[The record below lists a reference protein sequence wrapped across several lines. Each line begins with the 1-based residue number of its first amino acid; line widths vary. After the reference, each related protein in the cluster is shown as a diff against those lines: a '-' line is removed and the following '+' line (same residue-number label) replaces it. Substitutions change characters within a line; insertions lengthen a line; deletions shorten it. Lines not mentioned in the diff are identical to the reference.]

1 MAKIVAIV
9 NQKGGVGKTTSCV
22 NLAAALKAAGQR
34 ILLCDFDPQANAT
47 SGMGVDKTVSNGIYD
62 VLINSVETEKAIVRT
77 SYGDVLPSSKA
88 LAGASVE
95 MIDLPERQFNL
106 SHSGPYAL
114 CALDRRPV
122 GVDIQTVGPHR
133 PRILQRVYSREE
145 RAWLDEQSDLW
156 AAFAQLWALKESRA
170 KYTGAGLTSTI
181 AEIRVPLP
189 APGVL
194 TLDGLH
200 FRVYSG
206 PGWRAAACG
215 ESPPPEEILWK
226 DV

>member
-1 MAKIVAIV
+1 MILYGADGLTRRDQAHRLLA
-9 NQKGGVGKTTSCV
+9 
-22 NLAAALKAAGQR
+22 LAAAEHWGLSPLPAAERAEFGKP
-34 ILLCDFDPQANAT
+34 FFP
-47 SGMGVDKTVSNGIYD
+47 
-62 VLINSVETEKAIVRT
+62 
-77 SYGDVLPSSKA
+77 
-88 LAGASVE
+88 
-95 MIDLPERQFNL
+95 DLPERQFNL

-133 PRILQRVYSREE
+133 PRILQRVCSREE

-170 KYTGAGLTSTI
+170 KYTGAGLTSPI

>member
-1 MAKIVAIV
+1 M
-9 NQKGGVGKTTSCV
+9 
-22 NLAAALKAAGQR
+22 
-34 ILLCDFDPQANAT
+34 
-47 SGMGVDKTVSNGIYD
+47 
-62 VLINSVETEKAIVRT
+62 
-77 SYGDVLPSSKA
+77 
-88 LAGASVE
+88 
-95 MIDLPERQFNL
+95 
-106 SHSGPYAL
+106 AL

-133 PRILQRVYSREE
+133 PRILQRVCSREE

-170 KYTGAGLTSTI
+170 KYTGAGLTSPI